1 MTDKYTLHGMGSFD
15 GAYVTKKFQTQI
27 KPFRPAMSDMTI
39 GMANALEDDE
49 FAELVRLA
57 NVGYAFEYREREK
70 ALNEMAATDQEL
82 GLYEIKDD
90 INGQSERGQQDLPKS

>member
-1 MTDKYTLHGMGSFD
+1 MGSFD

-39 GMANALEDDE
+39 GMANSLEDEE

-57 NVGYAFEYREREK
+57 NVGYAYEHREREK
-70 ALNEMAATDQEL
+70 ALDEMAALSQEM

-90 INGQSERGQQDLPKS
+90 VDPESCEKNLDK